1 MKALLTQSEKEILF
15 KEFEESG
22 KTYAQFS
29 AEKGL
34 NLKTFS
40 KWIYEWHRQN
50 KEIDEV
56 KFVQIKT
63 TAISTPKEIKVS
75 ISFLINLK
83 NRCNILM
90 LTDLKCVSILSLPYR
105 KKTKRI

>member
-50 KEIDEV
+50 KEICSNQNNSNFNAKRNQSIYLIFD
-56 KFVQIKT
+56 KL
-63 TAISTPKEIKVS
+63 KE
-75 ISFLINLK
+75 
-83 NRCNILM
+83 
-90 LTDLKCVSILSLPYR
+90 SL
-105 KKTKRI
+105 

>member
-22 KTYAQFS
+22 KTYAEFS

-34 NLKTFS
+34 NVKTFS

-63 TAISTPKEIKVS
+63 TAISTPKEIKVQKAGME
-75 ISFLINLK
+75 IYIPTNLEQNQLK
-83 NRCNILM
+83 N
-90 LTDLKCVSILSLPYR
+90 ILSVLAAL
-105 KKTKRI
+105 

>member
-34 NLKTFS
+34 NLKTFYS
-40 KWIYEWHRQN
+40 
-50 KEIDEV
+50 
-56 KFVQIKT
+56 
-63 TAISTPKEIKVS
+63 S
-75 ISFLINLK
+75 ISPPFS
-83 NRCNILM
+83 LM
-90 LTDLKCVSILSLPYR
+90 
-105 KKTKRI
+105 

>member
-1 MKALLTQSEKEILF
+1 MKVLLTQSEKEILF

-22 KTYAQFS
+22 KNYAQFA

-40 KWIYEWHRQN
+40 KWIYEWHHQN
-50 KEIDEV
+50 KQIDEV

-63 TAISTPKEIKVS
+63 TVISTTKKIKVQKAGMV
-75 ISFLINLK
+75 IYIPTNLEQIQFK
-83 NRCNILM
+83 NILSV
-90 LTDLKCVSILSLPYR
+90 LASL
-105 KKTKRI
+105 